1 MEHFDGPLHP
11 DVASICRQFKFVKLG
26 QSCIRTDNKK
36 GCYGYV
42 NEKIGNRSKIVP
54 VEKTVNIIENE
65 SRKQSR

>member
-11 DVASICRQFKFVKLG
+11 DVNICRQFKFVKLD

-36 GCYGYV
+36 DCYGYL
-42 NEKIGNRSKIVP
+42 NEKIVNRSKIVP
-54 VEKTVNIIENE
+54 VEKIVNIIENE